1 MRDANK
7 VVAKALETAG
17 LNARD
22 FALKMGISSSS
33 LRKYGYDS
41 RTPTPPLLK
50 RLARLLR
57 QQARELQ
64 RVSRELEQV
73 ARKEKATLWL
83 HRVPGG
89 RRRGEGLGRSTG
101 LKPWGLSYGVTPPA
115 LRGRA

>member
-50 RLARLLR
+50 RLARLLL
-57 QQARELQ
+57 QQVPDLQ

-89 RRRGEGLGRSTG
+89 RRRAKRKDRRTDRKSTR
-101 LKPWGLSYGVTPPA
+101 LNS
-115 LRGRA
+115 RN

>member
-57 QQARELQ
+57 QQARDLQ

-89 RRRGEGLGRSTG
+89 RRRAKR
-101 LKPWGLSYGVTPPA
+101 
-115 LRGRA
+115 

>member
-17 LNARD
+17 RNARD

-33 LRKYGYDS
+33 LRKYGDDS

-57 QQARELQ
+57 EQARALQ

-73 ARKEKATLWL
+73 AKKEKATLWL
-83 HRVPGG
+83 HRLPGG
-89 RRRGEGLGRSTG
+89 RGRGGGGGPGTRGEPAGDRC
-101 LKPWGLSYGVTPPA
+101 WVT
-115 LRGRA
+115 